1 MRQRFAIIITA
12 AIVVALLVALNAA
25 SYVSEDQLPDTEFDP
40 DRSTYNAGSTGTRA
54 LYDLLA
60 ESGRQVVRWRESP
73 HALLNLKSDAT
84 PRTFVVIGHTR
95 VPFDQDE
102 AQSLL
107 RWVERGGRLVVI
119 DRRPDPRLLPRP
131 ETWTISTNPQELPRN
146 VNPAKPEEM
155 TAGVEP
161 VRPSQP
167 STLTRDVEA
176 IQPSRFAAGINFA
189 EELPPPP
196 PPAASSPSPSPSRT
210 PAYKGD
216 EDDEDYEDYDYPPPP
231 PPAPAPSPV
240 QDKIDYSRQP
250 LSSPAPVAHFEG
262 RRGALLIDYPHGAGR
277 IVLLSDPYMV
287 ANGGIELADNLQLAL
302 NAVASAGGI
311 VAFDEYH
318 QGHGVTGN
326 PVVAYFAGTPVLW
339 MVAQLALV
347 VLALI
352 WTGGRRFARPLPVP
366 AVDRRSS
373 LEFVA
378 SMAELQERARAYDL
392 AIENIY
398 TRLRRVLVRQ
408 AGLSHNSPRAEIAA
422 RAAARSSGK
431 LDAVALEQLMR
442 ECEEAINNGEVNSR
456 KSLELVTRL
465 RKVERVLGL
474 RMRSRETRQAAEG
487 LEQNT
492 LL

>member
-1 MRQRFAIIITA
+1 MRQRFAIIITVA
-12 AIVVALLVALNAA
+12 LVVALLVALNAA
-25 SYVSEDQLPDTEFDP
+25 SYVGEEQLPDTEFDP
-40 DRSTYNAGSTGTRA
+40 DRSTYNAGSTGSRA

-60 ESGRQVVRWRESP
+60 EGGRQVLRWREAP
-73 HALLNLKSDAT
+73 HGLLNLTGEAAPS
-84 PRTFVVIGHTR
+84 TFVVIGDTR

-119 DRRPDPRLLPRP
+119 DRRPDPRLLPRS
-131 ETWTISTNPQELPRN
+131 EDWTISTNAQQLPRN
-146 VNPAKPEEM
+146 VNPSKPEEM
-155 TAGVEP
+155 TAGVQP
-161 VRPSQP
+161 VRASQP
-167 STLTRDVEA
+167 SVLTRNVEA
-176 IQPSRFAAGINFA
+176 IQPSRFAGGINVTQ
-189 EELPPPP
+189 ESQP
-196 PPAASSPSPSPSRT
+196 PPAAEASPSPGPSQT
-210 PAYKGD
+210 PAY
-216 EDDEDYEDYDYPPPP
+216 EEDEDYEDYEGYDVPPP
-231 PPAPAPSPV
+231 PPAPVPTPAS
-240 QDKIDYSRQP
+240 DEIDYSKQR
-250 LSSPAPVAHFEG
+250 LTSPAPVAHFEG
-262 RRGALLIDYPHGAGR
+262 PQGALLIDYPHGAGR
-277 IVLLSDPYMV
+277 VVLLSDPYMV
-287 ANGGIELADNLQLAL
+287 ANGGILLADNLQLAL
-302 NAVASAGGI
+302 NTVAGAPGVI
-311 VAFDEYH
+311 AFDEYH
-318 QGHGVTGN
+318 QGRGATRN
-326 PVVAYFAGTPVLW
+326 PVLAYFAGTPVLW
-339 MVAQLALV
+339 MVAQVALV
-347 VLALI
+347 VLALL

-408 AGLSHNSPRAEIAA
+408 AGLGHNSPRMEIAE

-431 LDAVALEQLMR
+431 LDAASLERLMR
-442 ECEEAINNGEVNSR
+442 ECEEAINSGVIDSR

-465 RKVERVLGL
+465 REVERVLGL